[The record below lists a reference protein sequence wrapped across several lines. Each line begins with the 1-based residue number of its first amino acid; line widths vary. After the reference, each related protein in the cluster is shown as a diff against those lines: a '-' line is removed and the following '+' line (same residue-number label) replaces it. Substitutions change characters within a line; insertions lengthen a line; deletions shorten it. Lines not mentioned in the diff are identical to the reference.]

1 MNCPDC
7 DSVGGS
13 FLRSDGKCPTCHG
26 TGNSSILEQGFAAA
40 FGEKAPC
47 DACDG
52 NMKCKTC
59 DGTGEVDDD

>member
-13 FLRSDGKCPTCHG
+13 FLRSDGMCKTCHG
-26 TGNSSILEQGFAAA
+26 TGKSNILDQAVAAA
-40 FGEKAPC
+40 FGDEATC

-52 NMKCKTC
+52 TGKCQTC
-59 DGTGEVDDD
+59 DGTGEVDDN